1 MALPAETATTLA
13 FGSPEFMVALVNI
26 IIIDLVLSGDNAVV
40 IAMAV
45 KHLPPKIARK
55 AAIIGAAGA
64 VGLRVI
70 FTALAAMLLSVP
82 LLQAVGGAVL
92 FWIAFKLL
100 KEEEEDAHGHGDIN
114 SFWAA
119 VKVIIMADVVM
130 SLDNVLAVGG
140 ASHGNMFLL
149 LFGLALSIPLVLF
162 GSAFLT
168 GALRRWPALAYIG
181 SAVLAWTAGR
191 MVLHDKI
198 VAAWLA
204 PATANLPMLDNL
216 LAALATS
223 IVLALGYWV
232 HRRETKEHGE
242 GVHPAPAPEDK

>member
-1 MALPAETATTLA
+1 MDNQ
-13 FGSPEFMVALVNI
+13 FWVNLVNI

-45 KHLPPKIARK
+45 SHLPPHMARK

-70 FTALAAMLLSVP
+70 FTAMAAFLLSVP

-92 FWIAFKLL
+92 FWIAYKLL
-100 KEEEEDAHGHGDIN
+100 VEEEEDAHNHGEVHNLGDAIR
-114 SFWAA
+114 
-119 VKVIIMADVVM
+119 IIILADVVM

-140 ASHGNMFLL
+140 AAHGDLRLL

-168 GALRRWPALAYIG
+168 NMLRKWPALAYLG
-181 SAVLAWTAGR
+181 AGVLAFTAGR
-191 MVLHDKI
+191 MIVHDK
-198 VAAWLA
+198 VVHNFLA
-204 PATANLPMLDNL
+204 PASASFPMLDTL
-216 LAALATS
+216 LPSISVALVLGAGYMFGRRKQEAT
-223 IVLALGYWV
+223 LGHV
-232 HRRETKEHGE
+232 GTVENPHPVEEK
-242 GVHPAPAPEDK
+242 PAP

>member
-1 MALPAETATTLA
+1 MDNT
-13 FGSPEFMVALVNI
+13 FWVALVNI

-45 KHLPPKIARK
+45 QHLPKDIAKK

-70 FTALAAMLLSVP
+70 FTAMAAFLLSVP
-82 LLQAVGGAVL
+82 LLQAIGGAVL

-100 KEEEEDAHGHGDIN
+100 VEKEEDDESGKEVHG
-114 SFWAA
+114 FWDA
-119 VKVIIMADVVM
+119 VKIIIMADVVM

-140 ASHGNMFLL
+140 AAHGDLRLL

-168 GALRRWPALAYIG
+168 TALRRWPALAYIG
-181 SAVLAWTAGR
+181 SGVLAWTAGR
-191 MVLHDKI
+191 MIVHDK
-198 VAAWLA
+198 VVHGWLA
-204 PATANLPMLDNL
+204 QANFPMLDNL
-216 LAALATS
+216 LPSLATAV
-223 IVLALGYWV
+223 ILGLGYFYSQRLKKDHALRKAV
-232 HRRETKEHGE
+232 AAESTEPVSEQK
-242 GVHPAPAPEDK
+242 